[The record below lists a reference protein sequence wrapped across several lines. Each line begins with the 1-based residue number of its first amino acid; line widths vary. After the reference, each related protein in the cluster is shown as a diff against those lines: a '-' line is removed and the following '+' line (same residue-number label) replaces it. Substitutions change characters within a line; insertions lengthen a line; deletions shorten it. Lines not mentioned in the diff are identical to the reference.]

1 MGKGERHLLLNGIK
15 TLLFGQFCIKSG
27 GTKWGDS
34 LRFTQSLQK
43 VVFSDVK
50 TKKSDLSRSVPL
62 GAHSVPCINE
72 RKNSILCS
80 KKIFFSLL
88 KFGLYKCLEYKEV
101 RIPFT
106 DTPRNI

>member
-15 TLLFGQFCIKSG
+15 TLLCWPVLYQVWRCQGGRQFKIHSVSAK
-27 GTKWGDS
+27 
-34 LRFTQSLQK
+34 K
-43 VVFSDVK
+43 VIFSDVK

-80 KKIFFSLL
+80 KKKIFFPL
-88 KFGLYKCLEYKEV
+88 KVGTIQV
-101 RIPFT
+101 PRI
-106 DTPRNI
+106 

>member
-1 MGKGERHLLLNGIK
+1 MELKLC
-15 TLLFGQFCIKSG
+15 FVGQFCIKSG
-27 GTKWGDS
+27 GTKGGNS

-50 TKKSDLSRSVPL
+50 MSDLSRSVPL

-80 KKIFFSLL
+80 KKNFFSLL
-88 KFGLYKCLEYKEV
+88 KLGLYKCLEYKEV